1 VASLSVLVSVGN
13 AIGEPWAY
21 SFAVAVA
28 LEVAVLAA
36 IVRLAWTWP
45 RTGILVALWSPA
57 AALVVVGISIVLG
70 PMGTRRPNRFLR
82 LEPVVR
88 APEDEEP
95 SQRGEKTS

>member
-45 RTGILVALWSPA
+45 RTA
-57 AALVVVGISIVLG
+57 AVK
-70 PMGTRRPNRFLR
+70 R
-82 LEPVVR
+82 EPVIGP
-88 APEDEEP
+88 A
-95 SQRGEKTS
+95 SLHG